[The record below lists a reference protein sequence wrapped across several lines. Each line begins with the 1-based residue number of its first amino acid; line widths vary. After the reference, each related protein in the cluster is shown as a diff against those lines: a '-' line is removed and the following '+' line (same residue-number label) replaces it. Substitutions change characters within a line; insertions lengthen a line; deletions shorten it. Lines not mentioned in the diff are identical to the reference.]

1 MSSSPIPSVDA
12 KATQDALASIT
23 AAIPSKLSHFTLE
36 NGLSVYLR
44 EDHST
49 PIVAVQLWYHV
60 GTSHEPPGHTNLS
73 HLLEH
78 LLFEGSSKLPAG
90 QYSRVIALLGG
101 KANATTHDDATAFDI
116 LLPANRLPMALEI
129 MADAMSSA
137 TLDQAQFE
145 HEIKSIEDERRLKYE
160 NSTYFQHLDR
170 HEALAYA
177 GSPYGEPT
185 FGHALDLSEM
195 QWASVHAWYRTWY
208 VPNNATL
215 VVVGA
220 TDLPAL
226 RRQVEAHFAA
236 IPRGPLPEKA
246 TLRFSGEM
254 RERSQVL
261 EDESPQEA
269 VHLSFNVPS
278 QASASS
284 VHTTFALRLL
294 IELLGEGFSSRFYS
308 RLVRDQRL
316 LTYIQISYEHLH
328 RGDTL
333 LTVSALCNKDLATPQ
348 QAAQAIWEQ
357 IDELRGSPL
366 PEQELESAKL
376 RLLTKQL
383 YNSSK
388 HELQA
393 EGIGQTAA
401 AGLDPM
407 LIDLGAK
414 IIRDLTVTTVQQV
427 AIEYL
432 RRERLTI
439 TCIQQGEAA

>member
-177 GSPYGEPT
+177 GSPYGVPT

-208 VPNNATL
+208 LPNNATL

-261 EDESPQEA
+261 EDESPQKA

-278 QASASS
+278 QASANDRTTSS
-284 VHTTFALRLL
+284 HRVPATRAPDDYLHTARRSNMSTPSEQATATALASLTSTRTVDLRQYQTL
-294 IELLGEGFSSRFYS
+294 QHQVQQWQTPEGTRARFVACAARPMFDLVLRFRAGSSRTAIH
-308 RLVRDQRL
+308 RALQ
-316 LTYIQISYEHLH
+316 HLCCIAWTKAPRCLMPLSSSSSW
-328 RGDTL
+328 RG
-333 LTVSALCNKDLATPQ
+333 
-348 QAAQAIWEQ
+348 
-357 IDELRGSPL
+357 
-366 PEQELESAKL
+366 
-376 RLLTKQL
+376 
-383 YNSSK
+383 
-388 HELQA
+388 
-393 EGIGQTAA
+393 
-401 AGLDPM
+401 
-407 LIDLGAK
+407 LG
-414 IIRDLTVTTVQQV
+414 RS
-427 AIEYL
+427 
-432 RRERLTI
+432 
-439 TCIQQGEAA
+439 